1 MSRPKTAG
9 ERNESIMVE
18 KAKKAMEKTK
28 DPVEKLRFVPQLIWR
43 RINLQNLE
51 DAEIIWLWA
60 PPGGVNNF
68 LLATPS

>member
-28 DPVEKLRFVPQLIWR
+28 DPVEKLRSVRDHLK
-43 RINLQNLE
+43 INLQIKLVMQSLE
-51 DAEIIWLWA
+51 D
-60 PPGGVNNF
+60 V
-68 LLATPS
+68 